1 MHFRECNA
9 NTDNTRHSQS
19 QAGYCAFH
27 SNAQEKLFDEKEKQP
42 TFWSHLQIP
51 NVISWSMN
59 SIQFYT
65 TYERINDKAYRGIL
79 AVVKNK
85 NQGHKLNS

>member
-1 MHFRECNA
+1 MNVMQIL
-9 NTDNTRHSQS
+9 TTQGIHSYRL
-19 QAGYCAFH
+19 ATVH
-27 SNAQEKLFDEKEKQP
+27 SNAQEKLFDEKMQP
-42 TFWSHLQIP
+42 TYWSHLQIP

-65 TYERINDKAYRGIL
+65 TYERINNKAYRGIL

>member
-1 MHFRECNA
+1 M
-9 NTDNTRHSQS
+9 
-19 QAGYCAFH
+19 
-27 SNAQEKLFDEKEKQP
+27 
-42 TFWSHLQIP
+42 P

-65 TYERINDKAYRGIL
+65 TYERIDDKAYRGIL

-85 NQGHKLNS
+85 KPRAQTKLLKLSV

>member
-1 MHFRECNA
+1 
-9 NTDNTRHSQS
+9 
-19 QAGYCAFH
+19 
-27 SNAQEKLFDEKEKQP
+27 
-42 TFWSHLQIP
+42 
-51 NVISWSMN
+51 MN